1 MEAGDSIKSIGLNDI
16 SRESVFQGIK
26 GHFQVE
32 KSEL

>member
-1 MEAGDSIKSIGLNDI
+1 MEAGDSIKIIGLNDI
-16 SRESVFQGIK
+16 SRESVFSRKK